1 MKSKKHVTKTTQGL
15 LCHIPPFLQIQGLP
29 PSLVSQPQLLT
40 LKSLL
45 LHSSLKPM
53 CITGNPGPPM
63 SFARK
68 KAEERKMKK
77 PWDWHLK
84 HLLLPIFLMDPKL
97 SSQKLSWVSLN
108 KKDTA
113 NPSSPWPSYGQS
125 REIFAKETWKKLKRE
140 TELS

>member
-15 LCHIPPFLQIQGLP
+15 WPHSPFSTNPGASSFSGFP
-29 PSLVSQPQLLT
+29 TSAPSLEESPPPQP
-40 LKSLL
+40 
-45 LHSSLKPM
+45 SLKPM

-77 PWDWHLK
+77 PWDCHLK
-84 HLLLPIFLMDPKL
+84 RLLLPIFLMDPQL

-125 REIFAKETWKKLKRE
+125 REIFAKETWKKLKKE